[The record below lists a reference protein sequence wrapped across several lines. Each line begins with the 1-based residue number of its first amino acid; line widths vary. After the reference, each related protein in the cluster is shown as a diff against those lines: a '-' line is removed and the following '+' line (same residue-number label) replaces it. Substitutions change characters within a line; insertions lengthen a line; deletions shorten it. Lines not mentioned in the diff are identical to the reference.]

1 MRLYLDGPAWEADYF
16 ISNEKDA
23 AWRANGRY
31 IDQMFMDSA
40 VSAGFCDGTAP
51 ATLHGRIPGCDR
63 TMLLEN
69 SLIGEPYL
77 GRNLEHSRWSERYS
91 WGFRTRFSL
100 PSEMAQAKRLTLVL
114 RGIDYSAEIYLNGK
128 HIASHTG
135 AFIPV
140 KLDITEAVVR
150 DGENLLA
157 LVFAPLPQAMPS
169 HKSSEPAEFAYY
181 HRSQMSWGWDWMRAM
196 VTTGIT
202 DHVWLE
208 SNNDITIED
217 LFFRTKGTHVTL
229 RMEASAEHDGEYPL
243 AVSLA
248 PENHT
253 GSPFAATYKCSLTAG
268 NNIITQKFEF
278 PEASFWYPNGYG
290 AQPLYTLKVTL
301 GDAEYTH
308 LVGFR
313 NIAMRRNPDS
323 PEDAYD
329 QTFVVNGKA
338 IFARGLN
345 WVPLNLMPG
354 RTDGCSYETLVRL
367 AAEAGFN
374 LMRIWGGGVIE
385 PDEFYQCCDRYG
397 IMVWQEFMHSCSNY
411 PDDDEYLAF
420 KRTEGEAILKRLR
433 NHVSLSLIC
442 GGNEMQYYGLKA
454 DCRLLKQ
461 YGELAHELTPDLAYH
476 LSCPD
481 LSRNGERNHGPW
493 SVQTHKTYNEHF
505 RLLASEV
512 GCSGMTQ
519 LESIRQFIPPSEIA
533 AFPHGQSWKY
543 HFFMTSGQHDIKRQL
558 EPFAV
563 KDLVWGVQNPFQ
575 VSKAFLRDFGANANA
590 HSDYV
595 RKHLHQNGQKGQE
608 HPTDFGHTTL
618 AQTIQASMLRQADVL
633 RYFMS
638 HYRAL
643 FPRATGCFIWQYNE
657 PWPTF
662 AYSIVDYYA
671 RPKMAYY
678 TLKRANA
685 PALLMVEDEDIV
697 VPDGQYAGKILLVA
711 DTPQKA
717 LTASVRIMDMRGKI
731 FFEGVYPHADTEG
744 TTELASFTCDCR
756 DAAGGMLLLEIRLT
770 DSDGKTVWQDE
781 QLRGIPD
788 FKQAFTLPQCDI
800 SVEAK
805 LLEGNRIAVTLA
817 NRSEWAALNIRL
829 TAPDKAP
836 AELSW
841 QDNFISIAPGG
852 TRETTLHYTGD
863 APSTI
868 AISGWNAQER
878 GITLQ

>member
-1 MRLYLDGPAWEADYF
+1 MKLYLDGPAWEADYF

-51 ATLHGRIPGCDR
+51 ATLRGRVPGCDR

-69 SLIGEPYL
+69 GIIDEPYM

-91 WGFRTRFSL
+91 WGFRTRFTL

-114 RGIDYSAEIYLNGK
+114 RGIDYSAEIYLNGQ

-140 KLDITEAVVR
+140 KLDITDAVAR
-150 DGENLLA
+150 NGENLLA

-202 DHVWLE
+202 DHVWVE
-208 SNNDITIED
+208 SNNDIAIED

-229 RMEASAEHDGEYPL
+229 RVEAAADHDGEFPL

-248 PENHT
+248 PENHK
-253 GSPFAATYKCSLTAG
+253 GRPFAATFKCSLAAG
-268 NNIITQKFEF
+268 NNVITQEFDF

-313 NIAMRRNPDS
+313 DITMRRNPDS

-411 PDDDEYLAF
+411 PDDDAYLAV

-563 KDLVWGVQNPFQ
+563 KDL
-575 VSKAFLRDFGANANA
+575 A
-590 HSDYV
+590 
-595 RKHLHQNGQKGQE
+595 E
-608 HPTDFGHTTL
+608 
-618 AQTIQASMLRQADVL
+618 TIQASMLRQADVL

-711 DTPQKA
+711 DAPQKA

-731 FFEGVYPHADTEG
+731 YFEGVYPHAETEG
-744 TTELASFTCDCR
+744 TTELASFKCDCH
-756 DAAGGMLLLEIRLT
+756 DAAGGMLLLVLTLT
-770 DSDGKTVWQDE
+770 DSDGKTIWLDE

-788 FKQAFTLPQCDI
+788 FKQAFTLPQCDVN
-800 SVEAK
+800 VETK
-805 LLEGNRIAVTLA
+805 LLEGNRVAVSLA
-817 NRSEWAALNIRL
+817 SRNEWAALNIRL

-836 AELSW
+836 TEQSW
-841 QDNFISIAPGG
+841 LDNFISLAPGSI
-852 TRETTLHYTGD
+852 REIVLHYTGD

-868 AISGWNAQER
+868 AISGWNVPER

>member
-1 MRLYLDGPAWEADYF
+1 MRLYLDGPNWEAEYF
-16 ISNEKDA
+16 ISGEKEE
-23 AWRANGRY
+23 AWRSNGRY
-31 IDQMFMDSA
+31 IDQLFMDSA

-69 SLIGEPYL
+69 GIIDEPYM

-91 WGFRTRFSL
+91 WGFRTRFNL
-100 PSEMAQAKRLTLVL
+100 PSEMQSAKHLTLVL

-128 HIASHTG
+128 RLASHTG

-140 KLDITEAVVR
+140 KLDITDAVVR
-150 DGENLLA
+150 DRENLLA

-169 HKSSEPAEFAYY
+169 HKSAEPAEFAYY

-196 VTTGIT
+196 VTTGIP
-202 DHVWLE
+202 DHVWVE
-208 SNNDITIED
+208 SNNDIAIED
-217 LFFRTKGTHVTL
+217 VFFRTKGTHVTL
-229 RMEASAEHDGEYPL
+229 RVEASATHSVEFPL
-243 AVSLA
+243 DISLA

-253 GSPFAATYKCSLTAG
+253 GSSLLKAWKCSLASG
-268 NNIITQKFEF
+268 SNIITQEFDF
-278 PEASFWYPNGYG
+278 PEASFWYPNNYG
-290 AQPLYTLKVTL
+290 EQPLYTLKLTL

-313 NIAMRRNPDS
+313 DITMHRNPDS
-323 PEDAYD
+323 PEDAYN

-338 IFARGLN
+338 VFARGLN

-354 RTDGCSYETLVRL
+354 RTDGCSYDDLVRL

-411 PDDDEYLAF
+411 PDDDAYLAF

-493 SVQTHKTYNEHF
+493 SVQTHKFYNEHF

-519 LESIRQFIPPSEIA
+519 LESIRQFIPSVEIA

-558 EPFAV
+558 EPFAA
-563 KDLVWGVQNPFQ
+563 GN
-575 VSKAFLRDFGANANA
+575 
-590 HSDYV
+590 
-595 RKHLHQNGQKGQE
+595 
-608 HPTDFGHTTL
+608 L
-618 AQTIQASMLRQADVL
+618 AETIQASMLRQADVL

-662 AYSIVDYYA
+662 AYSIVDYYG

-685 PALLMVEDEDIV
+685 PTLLMVEDEDIV
-697 VPDGQYAGKILLVA
+697 IPDRQYAGKILLVS
-711 DTPQKA
+711 DKPQKVRN
-717 LTASVRIMDMRGKI
+717 TANDYTNRKI
-731 FFEGVYPHADTEG
+731 RV
-744 TTELASFTCDCR
+744 
-756 DAAGGMLLLEIRLT
+756 
-770 DSDGKTVWQDE
+770 
-781 QLRGIPD
+781 
-788 FKQAFTLPQCDI
+788 
-800 SVEAK
+800 
-805 LLEGNRIAVTLA
+805 
-817 NRSEWAALNIRL
+817 
-829 TAPDKAP
+829 
-836 AELSW
+836 
-841 QDNFISIAPGG
+841 
-852 TRETTLHYTGD
+852 
-863 APSTI
+863 
-868 AISGWNAQER
+868 
-878 GITLQ
+878 